1 MTAPNKEASVTT
13 STEHQ
18 PYESEDNEETA
29 SSKNMDMVGTVATV
43 SVVAAGVVLME
54 AALLPGM
61 ILGVAAVAAPNV
73 LPKVGSMFAP
83 VFKSAVRG
91 VYKMGRKTRE
101 LAVEAQEHVEDI
113 VAEVNAEADANVN
126 ENKAA

>member
-1 MTAPNKEASVTT
+1 MNTH
-13 STEHQ
+13 TEHQ
-18 PYESEDNEETA
+18 SHEAEHNEETA
-29 SSKNMDMVGTVATV
+29 PSKNMDMVGTVATV
-43 SVVAAGVVLME
+43 GVVAAGVVLME

-73 LPKVGSMFAP
+73 LPKVGSMVAP
-83 VFKSAVRG
+83 VFKCAVRG

-101 LAVEAQEHVEDI
+101 LAAEAQEHVEDI

-126 ENKAA
+126 DNKAA